1 MSPIR
6 IGVVVRELSSS
17 LRRVRQEKLWTETV
31 LESRILAVLSNPNFA
46 EASMSHP
53 GSKLFA
59 MSRLEASAIA

>member
-6 IGVVVRELSSS
+6 IGVVVRKFSSL
-17 LRRVRQEKLWTETV
+17 LRRVRQDKFWTKTAP
-31 LESRILAVLSNPNFA
+31 ESWISAVLSKPNFA
-46 EASMSHP
+46 EPSMSHP

>member
-1 MSPIR
+1 MSPICV
-6 IGVVVRELSSS
+6 GVVVRTFSSL
-17 LRRVRQEKLWTETV
+17 LRRVRQEKFWTETA
-31 LESRILAVLSNPNFA
+31 LESWILTVLSNPNFA